1 VSERHQD
8 HGTVTMYLRA
18 DPAAFVKGGNDQKR
32 SHAAAK
38 AAEAAAPEATE
49 AAPAA

>member
-1 VSERHQD
+1 
-8 HGTVTMYLRA
+8 M
-18 DPAAFVKGGNDQKR
+18 AAFAKGGNDQKR

-49 AAPAA
+49 AAPAAPRRIARYILIGR